1 MKRSYLWTL
10 LLCLMI
16 SSCTYFIN
24 TIDEGEYNV
33 TSIDKDNFSIL
44 FSHNING
51 ETHPCGCR
59 HHPLGGLPQVAGV
72 FHEIKKDSDILY
84 VDSGDTFFASSS
96 IPKTLEQ
103 SLTFTGKNLARGLGM
118 LNLSYML
125 IGEQDLAM
133 GWDFLKEVQLE
144 NNFTYLISNPS
155 ANFPLKHKKFAVL
168 QKGPHKI
175 FLIALSDPSIFN
187 EEYRRA
193 FDSPF
198 SAIEPIRKELKAAGY
213 KKDSPFHRLVALT
226 NSGLDV
232 DTQLAKRFREL
243 DWIIGS
249 HSQSFTKFP
258 VEEGKTKMVQVLSR
272 NHYIGEL
279 KISLKS
285 DKSKDSFAIHET
297 RDEKAKLLN
306 PNPFREF
313 LTKHKEQ
320 LSKIQL
326 EEQSSMM
333 ITTSGVQKFNTAN
346 SCLDCHQAQGEH
358 WQQTPHSIAY
368 LTLVKAQE
376 ENNLACIKCHSLG
389 LNSPNGFA
397 KSKDMVHFEESDETK
412 LKKLKDDYMKELKAS
427 FLDFTSVRKLPPKS
441 IENISK
447 KWQKLDARKG
457 VTHNFANVQCLNC
470 HDKHLEHP
478 FSTSE
483 VELSSKAKYQN
494 MKAKCLDCHDP
505 DQSPEW
511 YQGKDVNEVKFI
523 DMMKKVGCPKS

>member
-33 TSIDKDNFSIL
+33 TGIDKDNFSIL

-72 FHEIKKDSDILY
+72 FHEIQKDSDILY

-103 SLTFTGKNLARGLGM
+103 SLTFTGKNLAKGLGM

-198 SAIEPIRKELKAAGY
+198 TVIESIRKELKEAGY
-213 KKDSPFHRLVALT
+213 KKDSPFHRLIALT
-226 NSGLDV
+226 NSGIDV
-232 DTQLAKRFREL
+232 DTQLAKRFHEL

-285 DKSKDSFAIHET
+285 DKTKDIFAMHET

-333 ITTSGVQKFNTAN
+333 ITSSGVQKFNTAN

-397 KSKDMVHFEESDETK
+397 KSTDMVHFEETDEAK
-412 LKKLKDDYMKELKAS
+412 LKKLKSDYMKELKAS
-427 FLDFTSVRKLPPKS
+427 FLDFSSVRKLPPKS

-447 KWQKLDARKG
+447 KWQELDTRKG

-523 DMMKKVGCPKS
+523 EMMKKVGCPKS

>member
-1 MKRSYLWTL
+1 MLRSSVVAL
-10 LLCLMI
+10 LICLI
-16 SSCTYFIN
+16 VSSCTYFIN

-33 TSIDKDNFSIL
+33 TGIDKDNFSII

-72 FHEIKKDSDILY
+72 MHKISKDSDTLY

-96 IPKTLEQ
+96 IPTTLEN
-103 SLTFTGKNLARGLGM
+103 SLSFTAKNLAKGLGM
-118 LNLSYML
+118 LNLAYML
-125 IGEQDLAM
+125 PGEQDLAM
-133 GWDFLKEVQLE
+133 GWDFLKEVQTT
-144 NNFTYLISNPS
+144 NNFSYLVSNAS
-155 ANFPLKHKKFAVL
+155 TSFPLNYKKFTIL
-168 QKGPHKI
+168 EKGPHKI
-175 FLIALSDPSIFN
+175 FLIGLSDPNIF
-187 EEYRRA
+187 ESKYRSA
-193 FDSPF
+193 FVNPF
-198 SAIEPIRKELKAAGY
+198 SVIDDLRKELQKAGY
-213 KKDSPFHRLVALT
+213 KKDSPFHRLIALT
-226 NSGLDV
+226 NSGMDV
-232 DTQLAKRFREL
+232 DTEIAKRFVEL

-258 VEEGKTKMVQVLSR
+258 TEEGKTKMVQVLSR
-272 NHYIGEL
+272 NHYLGEI

-285 DKSKDSFAIHET
+285 DKSKDSYFIHET
-297 RDEKAKLLN
+297 RDETAKLLV

-326 EEQSSMM
+326 DEQSSMTV
-333 ITTSGVQKFNTAN
+333 TTGGALKFNTSN
-346 SCLDCHQAQGEH
+346 SCLECHQAQSDH
-358 WQQTPHSIAY
+358 WQKTPHSIAY

-397 KSKDMVHFEESDETK
+397 KARDIVHFEESDEAK
-412 LKKLKDDYMKELKAS
+412 LKKLKDSYMKELKAS
-427 FLDFTSVRKLPPKS
+427 FLDFSSVRKLPPKS

-447 KWQKLDARKG
+447 KWQELDKRKG

-483 VELSSKAKYQN
+483 VELSSKAKYEG
-494 MKAKCLDCHDP
+494 MKTKCLNCHDP
-505 DQSPEW
+505 DQSPTW
-511 YQGKDVNEVKFI
+511 YNGKDVNEAQFI
-523 DMMKKVGCPKS
+523 NMMKKVACPKD